1 MEPLEFVV
9 FAFWFVLPAYVAN
22 ASPVVFGGGRPIDG
36 GRKFFDGRPIFG
48 PGKTIRGFCAGVAA
62 GIAAGVVLYLLHPLA
77 LDGKEPVPGLKSF
90 SSYLLSSSLLSV
102 GALTGDL
109 VGSFIKRRIGLAR
122 GDPAFLLDQLGFL
135 VFALLFTYPFFHL
148 SSTMAIFLLI
158 VTPGL
163 HLGTNVLAYKLGLK
177 DRPY

>member
-1 MEPLEFVV
+1 
-9 FAFWFVLPAYVAN
+9 
-22 ASPVVFGGGRPIDG
+22 
-36 GRKFFDGRPIFG
+36 
-48 PGKTIRGFCAGVAA
+48 
-62 GIAAGVVLYLLHPLA
+62 VLYLLHHLA